1 MPPRRHATTLPLSPF
16 PRAKEYVYIKRDA
29 AEGEFYAELSIFSG
43 DTVARLADRACAKF
57 GWGVPTQARLY
68 LVKRGGKRP
77 APEEEA
83 AATPLDDPSD
93 ALAEAG
99 IVKDAWLLAR
109 VSLPA
114 AAAAAA
120 AAVSAGAADAGRV
133 AALLEQVLAG
143 QARDRAERARDV
155 ERAYFDQLYI
165 RPVFSPLSSG
175 GSSNRS
181 PRDEH
186 RVALKIATIEYYG
199 LWASAES
206 DETARRVFT
215 MLASSAAEE
224 AAPVSVPFK
233 EAILAHIWPSVL
245 APKALD
251 AGGLLC
257 LPEGFN
263 VNPRNFLLLRKPV
276 ERAFDADALLLLPRR
291 TAGEGQAVVARVF
304 SRHTNRLPEAERAL
318 FSHAAVAASPAAAA
332 AAAAAPACGST
343 GYDGRLLF
351 LPRAADGRVPF
362 MRLLAWKALSA
373 LRAAHE
379 DADARADLPAELTLD
394 ATASSGAAAL
404 AGSGAAGRLTSAG
417 LLFLPLK

>member
-1 MPPRRHATTLPLSPF
+1 MPPRCPLPF

-120 AAVSAGAADAGRV
+120 AVSAGAADAGRV

-165 RPVFSPLSSG
+165 RPVFSPPSSG

-257 LPEGFN
+257 LPEGFH
-263 VNPRNFLLLRKPV
+263 VNPRNFLLLRKPAK
-276 ERAFDADALLLLPRR
+276 RAFDADALLLLPRR
-291 TAGEGQAVVARVF
+291 TPGEGQEAVARVF
-304 SRHTNRLPEAERAL
+304 SHHTNRLPHAERAL
-318 FSHAAVAASPAAAA
+318 FSHAAEAASPAAAA
-332 AAAAAPACGST
+332 AAAAAALACGST

-373 LRAAHE
+373 LRADHE
-379 DADARADLPAELTLD
+379 DADAQADLPAELTLD

-404 AGSGAAGRLTSAG
+404 AGSGAAGCLNSAG
-417 LLFLPLK
+417 VLFLPLK